1 MGFGVG
7 RAFYSIVVFGLCH
20 FVIGVLSRD
29 ILMVQGLHNTQWH
42 QRFISFSSLGLQNKN
57 LFRSSKYYIWGTD
70 LISFLKSDSDY
81 LKKWA
86 INKQYWWLKKNGGGG
101 GSLLDSAW
109 CFMCNA
115 HCDTTCSGW
124 MCMQWGRI
132 LHPYRRL
139 LWFLPVPDR
148 KWSREWADT
157 IMRTRHSIQP
167 RQMCVRLS
175 WCVYLPFGMFSGY
188 SLSGRCFMLC
198 YR

>member
-1 MGFGVG
+1 MGHDRGCT
-7 RAFYSIVVFGLCH
+7 IH
-20 FVIGVLSRD
+20 ND
-29 ILMVQGLHNTQWH
+29 IKDLFLLALWVCKT
-42 QRFISFSSLGLQNKN
+42 RSCSDLQNIT
-57 LFRSSKYYIWGTD
+57 FVGQIW
-70 LISFLKSDSDY
+70 FHF
-81 LKKWA
+81 KKWA
-86 INKQYWWLKKNGGGG
+86 INKQYWWLKKNGVQRLWR
-101 GSLLDSAW
+101 GSLLHSTW
-109 CFMCNA
+109 FFMCNA